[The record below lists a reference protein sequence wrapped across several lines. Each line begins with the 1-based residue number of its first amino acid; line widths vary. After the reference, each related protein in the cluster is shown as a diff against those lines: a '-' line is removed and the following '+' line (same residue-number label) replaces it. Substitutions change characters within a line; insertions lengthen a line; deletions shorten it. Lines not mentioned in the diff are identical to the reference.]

1 MGVPMASV
9 NGVCVKELMKEK
21 ERKTIKECNEI
32 MVTILRNREKNLL
45 GDALR
50 QQRKV
55 EGGQLDEQN

>member
-9 NGVCVKELMKEK
+9 NGACVKELLKEK
-21 ERKTIKECNEI
+21 ERKTIKDSNEI
-32 MVTILRNREKNLL
+32 MVIILRNRQKNPL
-45 GDALR
+45 GDEVR